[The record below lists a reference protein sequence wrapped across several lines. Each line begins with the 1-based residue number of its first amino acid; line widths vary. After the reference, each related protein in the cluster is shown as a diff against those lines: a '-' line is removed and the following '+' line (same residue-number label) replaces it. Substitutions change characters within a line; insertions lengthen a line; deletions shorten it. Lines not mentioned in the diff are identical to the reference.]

1 MCLLNNRYHDN
12 ARLAGAAANAEFR
25 CAPNT
30 CADDLT
36 NPRIL
41 HVVTEADGCRASE
54 QGGLLTS
61 CLFRNAVIAY
71 LGQRSTN

>member
-1 MCLLNNRYHDN
+1 MITHASPVPPQMLNFAVH
-12 ARLAGAAANAEFR
+12 
-25 CAPNT
+25 PNT

-36 NPRIL
+36 KPRIL
-41 HVVTEADGCRASE
+41 HVVTEADGCHASE